1 MSLLNW
7 LPCVLETCSRANVPC
22 VLTCLACLRACQR
35 ASRAYMLTCQGALHA
50 YEVICQHVLCA
61 HMLHANVPW
70 VLTCL
75 TCQYVLR
82 AFVFTCRDALNP
94 LLHMVCVTAWSHLT
108 ILLAC
113 LLSSFDVTF
122 FSFTAIVVELV
133 HNVGKVWQF
142 KECLSSVTWI
152 HI

>member
-1 MSLLNW
+1 M
-7 LPCVLETCSRANVPC
+7 PTCLVCLHALRAYVHANVPRGLTCSHAKVHCMLTRSYANMSC
-22 VLTCLACLRACQR
+22 VLTC
-35 ASRAYMLTCQGALHA
+35 Y
-50 YEVICQHVLCA
+50 
-61 HMLHANVPW
+61 VP
-70 VLTCL
+70 TCL
-75 TCQYVLR
+75 ECLHVSLVNMPCVLSFSR
-82 AFVFTCRDALNP
+82 VEMPWIPYFTWFVWPRD
-94 LLHMVCVTAWSHLT
+94 HLT
-108 ILLAC
+108 TLLAC